1 MFGWQSRPDRDA
13 VAAAQRRLAAI
24 AASFDAARAEGDD
37 LGRPDDEP
45 AADGLGGDSPAARL
59 ADGPTTADAPGGW
72 SRPPEDA
79 GGRGVGSAT
88 PARHLVQS
96 RRRLGLGLGV
106 SPHQVALVALAVVV
120 MVALAAWWVLRSVPH
135 TQPVQLSTQRTLPS
149 STTAVTAPPSPAGA
163 ISASVPSVASTGPAP
178 AASATGS
185 VVVDVAGRVRRPG
198 IVQLPAGARV
208 VDALRAAGGAK
219 PGVQTRSLN
228 LARPLVDGE
237 QIVVGLRVP
246 AVGGSP
252 GTGVTPTTGSS
263 IAPVNI
269 NTATAEQLDTLPGIG
284 PVTAQ
289 AILDWRTENG
299 SFTSV
304 DELLEVSGIGDA
316 TLADIAP
323 YVYV

>member
-24 AASFDAARAEGDD
+24 AASFDTSRAERDD

-45 AADGLGGDSPAARL
+45 AADGPGSDSRAAHL
-59 ADGPTTADAPGGW
+59 AAGPIPADAPGGW

-149 STTAVTAPPSPAGA
+149 STTVTAPPSPAGA
-163 ISASVPSVASTGPAP
+163 SSAPVSSGASTGPAP
-178 AASATGS
+178 PASATGS

-208 VDALRAAGGAK
+208 VDALRAAGGAR

-246 AVGGSP
+246 AVGSSP

-263 IAPVNI
+263 IAPVNL

>member
-24 AASFDAARAEGDD
+24 AASFDTSRAEGGDLRDEAREDD
-37 LGRPDDEP
+37 RLAPDGRAAPLADGAP
-45 AADGLGGDSPAARL
+45 AADVPGVRSPPPRDAA
-59 ADGPTTADAPGGW
+59 GPGT
-72 SRPPEDA
+72 
-79 GGRGVGSAT
+79 GSAT

-96 RRRLGLGLGV
+96 RRRLGLAV
-106 SPHQVALVALAVVV
+106 SPHQVAVVALAVVV

-149 STTAVTAPPSPAGA
+149 STTAVTAPPSSLGATSAPA
-163 ISASVPSVASTGPAP
+163 PSGASTGPAP
-178 AASATGS
+178 VASATGS

-208 VDALRAAGGAK
+208 VDALRAAGGAR

-246 AVGGSP
+246 AMGGSP
-252 GTGVTPTTGSS
+252 GTGVAPTTGSS
-263 IAPVNI
+263 IAPVNL

-289 AILDWRTENG
+289 AILDWRTDNG

>member
-1 MFGWQSRPDRDA
+1 
-13 VAAAQRRLAAI
+13 
-24 AASFDAARAEGDD
+24 
-37 LGRPDDEP
+37 
-45 AADGLGGDSPAARL
+45 
-59 ADGPTTADAPGGW
+59 
-72 SRPPEDA
+72 
-79 GGRGVGSAT
+79 
-88 PARHLVQS
+88 
-96 RRRLGLGLGV
+96 
-106 SPHQVALVALAVVV
+106 
-120 MVALAAWWVLRSVPH
+120 
-135 TQPVQLSTQRTLPS
+135 
-149 STTAVTAPPSPAGA
+149 
-163 ISASVPSVASTGPAP
+163 
-178 AASATGS
+178 
-185 VVVDVAGRVRRPG
+185 
-198 IVQLPAGARV
+198 
-208 VDALRAAGGAK
+208 
-219 PGVQTRSLN
+219 VQTRSLN

-263 IAPVNI
+263 IAPVNL

>member
-24 AASFDAARAEGDD
+24 TASFDTSRAEGDD
-37 LGRPDDEP
+37 LGRRDEAPEDDRFGVGGRSAPPADGPP
-45 AADGLGGDSPAARL
+45 AADTP
-59 ADGPTTADAPGGW
+59 
-72 SRPPEDA
+72 
-79 GGRGVGSAT
+79 GVGSGPPRDAAGRPVGRAT
-88 PARHLVQS
+88 PARHVVQS
-96 RRRLGLGLGV
+96 RRRPGVAV
-106 SPHQVALVALAVVV
+106 SPHQVAVVALAVVV

-149 STTAVTAPPSPAGA
+149 SATAVTAPPSALGATSAPA
-163 ISASVPSVASTGPAP
+163 PSVALTGPAP

-208 VDALRAAGGAK
+208 VDALRAAGGAR

-246 AVGGSP
+246 ALGGSP
-252 GTGVTPTTGSS
+252 GTGVAPTTGSS
-263 IAPVNI
+263 IAPVNL

-289 AILDWRTENG
+289 AILDWRTQNG

>member
-24 AASFDAARAEGDD
+24 AASFDTSRAEGDD
-37 LGRPDDEP
+37 LGRRDEALEDDP
-45 AADGLGGDSPAARL
+45 LGVDGRATPL
-59 ADGPTTADAPGGW
+59 ADGPPGVDAPGVG
-72 SRPPEDA
+72 SRPPRDA
-79 GGRGVGSAT
+79 VGRGPGPAP

-96 RRRLGLGLGV
+96 RRRLGLAV

-120 MVALAAWWVLRSVPH
+120 MVAVAAWWVLRSVPH
-135 TQPVQLSTQRTLPS
+135 AQPVQLSTERTLPS
-149 STTAVTAPPSPAGA
+149 SATAVTPPSSSGAATSAPAPSGA
-163 ISASVPSVASTGPAP
+163 PPAP
-178 AASATGS
+178 APAPSATGS

-208 VDALRAAGGAK
+208 VDALRAAGGAR

-246 AVGGSP
+246 AMAGST
-252 GTGVTPTTGSS
+252 GTSVAPTTGSS
-263 IAPVNI
+263 IVPVNL

-289 AILDWRTENG
+289 AILDWRTQNG

>member
-24 AASFDAARAEGDD
+24 AASFDTSGAEGDD
-37 LGRPDDEP
+37 PGRLDDEP
-45 AADGLGGDSPAARL
+45 ADDRLGVDGRAAPVADRR
-59 ADGPTTADAPGGW
+59 TADAPGRRSG
-72 SRPPEDA
+72 PPEDA
-79 GGRGVGSAT
+79 AGRGAGSAT
-88 PARHLVQS
+88 PARHLLQS
-96 RRRLGLGLGV
+96 RRRLGLAV

-135 TQPVQLSTQRTLPS
+135 TQPVQMSTERTLPS
-149 STTAVTAPPSPAGA
+149 SATAVTAPPTSGGVM
-163 ISASVPSVASTGPAP
+163 SAPVPSGASTVPAP
-178 AASATGS
+178 AASAAGS

-198 IVQLPAGARV
+198 IVQLPMGARV
-208 VDALRAAGGAK
+208 VDALRAAGGAR

-246 AVGGSP
+246 AMGGSP
-252 GTGVTPTTGSS
+252 GTGVKPTAGSS
-263 IAPVNI
+263 IAPVNL

-316 TLADIAP
+316 TLADLAP

>member
-24 AASFDAARAEGDD
+24 AASFDTSGAEGDD
-37 LGRPDDEP
+37 PGRLDDEP
-45 AADGLGGDSPAARL
+45 ADDRLGVDGRASVADRRTA
-59 ADGPTTADAPGGW
+59 ADAPGVW
-72 SRPPEDA
+72 SGPPKDA
-79 GGRGVGSAT
+79 AGRGAGSAT
-88 PARHLVQS
+88 PARHLLQS
-96 RRRLGLGLGV
+96 RRRLGLAV
-106 SPHQVALVALAVVV
+106 SPHQVALIALAVVV
-120 MVALAAWWVLRSVPH
+120 MVALVAWWVLRSVPH
-135 TQPVQLSTQRTLPS
+135 TQPVQMSTERTVPS
-149 STTAVTAPPSPAGA
+149 SATAVTAPPSSGGA
-163 ISASVPSVASTGPAP
+163 TSALVPSGASTGPAP

-198 IVQLPAGARV
+198 IVQLPVGARV
-208 VDALRAAGGAK
+208 VDALRAAGGAR

-246 AVGGSP
+246 VMGGSL
-252 GTGVTPTTGSS
+252 GTGVTPTAGDS
-263 IAPVNI
+263 IAPVNL

>member
-1 MFGWQSRPDRDA
+1 MFGWQSRLDRDA

-24 AASFDAARAEGDD
+24 AASFDTSRAEGDD
-37 LGRPDDEP
+37 LGRRDDES
-45 AADGLGGDSPAARL
+45 AVDGLGGDNRAAHV
-59 ADGPTTADAPGGW
+59 ADGSNAADARGAW
-72 SRPPEDA
+72 SRPSQDA
-79 GGRGVGSAT
+79 GGHGGGSAT
-88 PARHLVQS
+88 PARHLVQP
-96 RRRLGLGLGV
+96 RRRLGLGV

-163 ISASVPSVASTGPAP
+163 TSASVPSGASTGPAP

-263 IAPVNI
+263 IAPVNL